1 MSVIAY
7 YYYLHEFLVETDRP
21 PSFTSCPSSGV
32 VIYAAELETYANH
45 TWSEPTAHDP
55 EDGNLR
61 YVNEVKQFD
70 SPIESTFTPLQTA
83 EYLYLFVYS

>member
-1 MSVIAY
+1 MY

-21 PSFTSCPSSGV
+21 PSFTSCPNSGV
-32 VIYAAELETYANH
+32 VIYAAELETSANH

-83 EYLYLFVYS
+83 EYLYPFVYS